1 MNSSNPACSREMEML
16 KMAVKLFSRSCLLL
30 ILFFSAATTHAGQ
43 ETQDALAKALVSSIN
58 AKKKA
63 AVQSLIHPQ
72 VVSYLRV
79 TDPAM
84 LDNVTASLMQLKIPA
99 DYKVGVISLDELE
112 GSKMASYD
120 KATQTLTMMGSPLY
134 YKFPP
139 THLMALVVEKEKMVE
154 VDGNKEKKVVKIP
167 LTPTPLPIAQYQG
180 NWYIVI
186 AVGSK

>member
-1 MNSSNPACSREMEML
+1 MTQKTGNIVKTSVVFI
-16 KMAVKLFSRSCLLL
+16 MALVVGVL
-30 ILFFSAATTHAGQ
+30 SAQAGQ
-43 ETQDALAKALVSSIN
+43 GTPEALTRTMVSSIN
-58 AKKKA
+58 ATNKA

-84 LDNVTASLMQLKIPA
+84 LENITNSLMQLKIPT
-99 DYKVGVISLDELE
+99 DYKVGVISIDDLGDS
-112 GSKMASYD
+112 GMASYD
-120 KATQTLTMMGSPLY
+120 KSTKTLTMMGSAAY

-139 THLMALVVEKEKMVE
+139 THLMALVVEKKNKENKMV
-154 VDGNKEKKVVKIP
+154 KVP

-186 AVGSK
+186 AVGKK